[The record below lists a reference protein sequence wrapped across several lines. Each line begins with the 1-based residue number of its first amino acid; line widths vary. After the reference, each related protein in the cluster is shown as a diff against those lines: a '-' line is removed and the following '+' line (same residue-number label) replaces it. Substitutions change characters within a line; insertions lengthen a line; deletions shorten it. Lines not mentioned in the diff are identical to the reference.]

1 MIKQIKFVVFD
12 YDGVFTDGSLY
23 VIDNIGFKK
32 YNCRDGSGIS
42 RLHKNN
48 IKTGIISAHKLDTN
62 VKEVV
67 NHLGIHYYSQG
78 NSNKMKILNRFIEDN
93 GYSLDEVA
101 YIGDDLS
108 DIEVLSNV
116 GFSACP
122 NDAIDSCKDIV
133 DYICEKKGGEGC
145 VREFIEL
152 ILKNNK
158 SIEINKSIISKTIK
172 QIKIEACYQ
181 LDNFHNIDFEFI
193 TNKILQCT
201 GNIYIT
207 GVGKSEDIS
216 IHLVNLMKSI
226 SIKAYY
232 INIMNSTHGDIGCID
247 NNDII
252 IFFSKSG
259 NTKEIIEKIE
269 LFNCYKFGICCNE
282 NSLFSKHCDNTIIIP
297 CNGEIKNSKNIN
309 CIPSNSYMSQLFFS
323 NILINNLIE
332 KSNITLD
339 LYKSNHPA
347 GNIGDNLKKIKDIM
361 ITEFPKIILDY
372 NIKLNKVLLEMTKY
386 NIGCCFFVNDNN
398 NLLGVLSD
406 GDIRRILLNNNINDI
421 TIENINN
428 KFTFINNAD
437 IYMKNLVNDNIIKYK
452 KAKFIPVIE
461 KNIIVGIIDSR
472 VL

>member
-62 VKEVV
+62 VKDVV

>member
-1 MIKQIKFVVFD
+1 MLNHIKFVIFD
-12 YDGVFTDGSLY
+12 YDGVFTDGNVY
-23 VIDNIGFKK
+23 VIDNIAIKK

-42 RLHKNN
+42 RLKKNN
-48 IKTGIISAHKLDTN
+48 IKTAIISAHRLDTN
-62 VKEVV
+62 VKDVV
-67 NHLGIHYYSQG
+67 EHLGIDYYSQG
-78 NSNKMKILNRFIEDN
+78 EGNKMNALNRFIEDIGCN
-93 GYSLDEVA
+93 LDEVA

-108 DIEVLSNV
+108 DLEILKNV

-122 NDAIDSCKDIV
+122 NDAIDNCKDIV
-133 DYICEKKGGEGC
+133 DYICHKKGGDGC

-152 ILKNNK
+152 ILKNNNN
-158 SIEINKSIISKTIK
+158 INKSIINKSIK
-172 QIKIEACYQ
+172 QIKIEANHQ
-181 LDNFHNIDFEFI
+181 LDNFNNIDFEFI

-201 GNIYIT
+201 ENIYIT

-269 LFNCYKFGICCNE
+269 LFNCYKFGICCNK
-282 NSLFSKHCDNTIIIP
+282 NSLFSKYCDNTIILP
-297 CNGEIKNSKNIN
+297 CREEIKNSKNIN
-309 CIPSNSYMSQLFFS
+309 CIPSNSYMSQLFFV

-332 KSNITLD
+332 KSDINID
-339 LYKSNHPA
+339 KYKSNHPA
-347 GNIGDNLKKIKDIM
+347 GNIGNNLKMIKDIM
-361 ITEFPKIILDY
+361 ITEFPKIILND
-372 NIKLNKVLLEMTKY
+372 NIKLNKVLLEMTMY
-386 NIGCCFFVNDNN
+386 NIGCCFFVNENN

-421 TIENINN
+421 TIENINIQY
-428 KFTFINNAD
+428 TFIKDSNIYLNELINN
-437 IYMKNLVNDNIIKYK
+437 KNIIKYK
-452 KAKFIPVIE
+452 KAKFIPIIE
-461 KNIIVGIIDSR
+461 DNIIIGVIDSR